1 MLLQIGSN
9 TIECDVVSIN
19 TSERQT
25 LRQGGWT
32 DLGGVVSME
41 LLPMDA
47 DDRSN
52 NPTNNPANGPANG
65 QSEAGKQRR
74 AFDAAVHRRITVA
87 VSWAMARA
95 ATLDC
100 QEHFEESF
108 ALNEEFR
115 EWLLC
120 VEEHPELLD
129 ATVLMVPRNL
139 GDRVQPESDG
149 LLEI

>member
-1 MLLQIGSN
+1 
-9 TIECDVVSIN
+9 
-19 TSERQT
+19 
-25 LRQGGWT
+25 
-32 DLGGVVSME
+32 ME
-41 LLPMDA
+41 A
-47 DDRSN
+47 DDR
-52 NPTNNPANGPANG
+52 T
-65 QSEAGKQRR
+65 EAERPLR
-74 AFDAAVHRRITVA
+74 AFDAPVHRRITVA

-129 ATVLMVPRNL
+129 SSVLMVP
-139 GDRVQPESDG
+139 GKWGGKVQPESDG